1 MSATKILSEAQN
13 LSGVSERLDSL
24 AEDNPA
30 VAEALL
36 AIAGNLRD
44 SAVLLELLVAIRI
57 PITSELQ

>member
-36 AIAGNLRD
+36 AIAGHLRD
-44 SAVLLELLVAIRI
+44 SAVLLELLVATRI
-57 PITSELQ
+57 PTTSELQ